1 MVGAGKGFTDASCA
15 TGTVIT
21 PVAIGF
27 RATAGADRHVSVP
40 RINSKSQNLNS
51 FGVLPNQLCV
61 PTAAQ
66 LVVTGPALDAESA
79 VCASSL
85 FASALILFNSR
96 HV

>member
-1 MVGAGKGFTDASCA
+1 MIGAGKGFTNGPCA
-15 TGTVIT
+15 TGTAIT

-51 FGVLPNQLCV
+51 FGVLPNQLYV

-66 LVVTGPALDAESA
+66 LVVQA
-79 VCASSL
+79 
-85 FASALILFNSR
+85 R
-96 HV
+96 H